1 MSLPWPNWT
10 PDEWRRRVAGLAK
23 KYGADRPMRLP
34 PEDLSLGERYYVWV
48 LADDEIGSDTGT
60 PSCAVCNA
68 LADAGSFAL
77 RDAVMQ
83 LDQFLEAAGGPGDMD
98 VERMGELAP
107 FPTMDDIDGVGV
119 TELTAL
125 GVMIPPAH
133 PNCRCNLAIV

>member
-1 MSLPWPNWT
+1 
-10 PDEWRRRVAGLAK
+10 VAGLAK

-34 PEDLSLGERYYVWV
+34 PEDLSLGQTYYTIL

-83 LDQFLEAAGGPGDMD
+83 LDQFLEAAGKPGDMD
-98 VERMGELAP
+98 VERIGELAP
-107 FPTMDDIDGVGV
+107 FPSADEIENMGI
-119 TELTAL
+119 TELTQSGIML
-125 GVMIPPAH
+125 PPFH
-133 PNCRCNLAIV
+133 PNCRCGIVAV